1 MKKIIALACCLLL
14 AAALAPGCT
23 APQQTFTPQQ
33 YTADPSQVK
42 ALRLDVR
49 DRQIEVVPAQDGQL
63 TIAYSTS
70 EKEDYEIVQQGD
82 ELVFTSRSDKQW
94 QDYIGAKAPL
104 EDRTIRIALPQEG
117 LEGLTLSTTNA
128 DICLPAL
135 AAGSLTLSNNNGNI
149 TFEKLQVGQSLAL
162 EVRDGDISG
171 TLAGGYDDFAIATQ
185 VKKGECNLP
194 AEKPGGGKTL
204 TASANNGDIQIDFD

>member
-14 AAALAPGCT
+14 AAALAPGC
-23 APQQTFTPQQ
+23 AAQTFTAQH
-33 YTADPSQVK
+33 YTADPAQVK
-42 ALRLDVR
+42 ALRIDVR
-49 DRQIEVVPAQDGQL
+49 DRQIEVVPAQDGQITL
-63 TIAYSTS
+63 TYSTS
-70 EKEDYEIVQQGD
+70 EKEGYEIAQQEG
-82 ELVFTSRSDKQW
+82 ELVLSSRSDKQW

-171 TLAGGYDDFAIATQ
+171 TLAGGFDDFAIATQ

-194 AEKPGGGKTL
+194 EEKEGGDKSL
-204 TASANNGDIQIDFD
+204 LASANNGDITIDFD